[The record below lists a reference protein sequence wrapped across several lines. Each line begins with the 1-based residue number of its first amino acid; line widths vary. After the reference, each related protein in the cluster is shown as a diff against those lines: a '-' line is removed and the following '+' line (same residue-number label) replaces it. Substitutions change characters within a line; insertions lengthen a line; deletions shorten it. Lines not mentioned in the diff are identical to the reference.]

1 MDDAFAPIPGWSQ
14 QCGDRMGSPH
24 RFDWVRFG
32 FTLLFAGEKLCGKR
46 ISRYGALAYLW
57 AKRRD
62 DQKEA
67 ESLDRYFE
75 ISTLQN
81 TAPIETCH
89 FISGPLPCREV
100 LGWWLFAGRVFD
112 LLS

>member
-1 MDDAFAPIPGWSQ
+1 MVRRTDQWVSF
-14 QCGDRMGSPH
+14 
-24 RFDWVRFG
+24 RFH
-32 FTLLFAGEKLCGKR
+32 LFAGEKLCGKR

-62 DQKEA
+62 DPEA

-89 FISGPLPCREV
+89 LISGPLPCMEV
-100 LGWWLFAGRVFD
+100 LGGGCLQVASSTCYRD
-112 LLS
+112 PARLR

>member
-1 MDDAFAPIPGWSQ
+1 MRRPDGFAAPT
-14 QCGDRMGSPH
+14 
-24 RFDWVRFG
+24 DWVRFG

-89 FISGPLPCREV
+89 FISGPLPCMEV
-100 LGWWLFAGRVFD
+100 LGGGCLQVASSTCYRD
-112 LLS
+112 PARLR